1 MLLLACLFGVNVLAL
16 SLYTMCLGN
25 SVTNSVFIKKI
36 SLSGLS
42 LLAFSV
48 LSKKKISGF
57 IELDFVSCFSVC
69 DFKDCSLV
77 LHVLCNI
84 VLSVQSF
91 GYVML
96 VCLLEASSALMVE

>member
-1 MLLLACLFGVNVLAL
+1 M
-16 SLYTMCLGN
+16 GN

-48 LSKKKISGF
+48 LSKKKIISGF

-69 DFKDCSLV
+69 DYKDCSLV

>member
-1 MLLLACLFGVNVLAL
+1 MFLLACLFGVNVLAL

-48 LSKKKISGF
+48 LSKKKNF
-57 IELDFVSCFSVC
+57 WV
-69 DFKDCSLV
+69 
-77 LHVLCNI
+77 
-84 VLSVQSF
+84 
-91 GYVML
+91 Y
-96 VCLLEASSALMVE
+96 

>member
-1 MLLLACLFGVNVLAL
+1 MFLLACLFGVNVLAL

-48 LSKKKISGF
+48 LSKKKFLGLLNLI
-57 IELDFVSCFSVC
+57 L
-69 DFKDCSLV
+69 SLV
-77 LHVLCNI
+77 LVSVTLKTVLWCCMCFVTLYFLFN
-84 VLSVQSF
+84 
-91 GYVML
+91 
-96 VCLLEASSALMVE
+96 LLGM